1 MANRYVRKGRG
12 MGGVFGSAALVLLL
26 AGCTVISV
34 EGDHNRIRD
43 AGGHGGLAVPAPDDA
58 STWHERLERIERAL
72 GMAHRDAL
80 R

>member
-1 MANRYVRKGRG
+1 MANRRKS
-12 MGGVFGSAALVLLL
+12 SAMMLILLLARPL

-43 AGGHGGLAVPAPDDA
+43 AGGHGGVVLPASDCAPDCA
-58 STWHERLERIERAL
+58 PAWRERLERIEQAL
-72 GMAHRDAL
+72 GMTHRGGH